1 VIDALAT
8 IAAWSIVGGIALL
21 VVGWML
27 WPAIL
32 AGAKGIGLRP
42 RLDGVAPPL
51 VV

>member
-1 VIDALAT
+1 MIDALAT

-32 AGAKGIGLRP
+32 AGAKGIGCA
-42 RLDGVAPPL
+42 LDWMESRRR
-51 VV
+51 